1 MKILERFIKK
11 KDLSIPITYGQMIKV
26 VLLFICNWLVVGVG
40 FYMLVCFLLSPPVPT
55 SGGSPLWPGI
65 YGLCCIIGILA
76 VFAPSGL
83 GVREG
88 IMLLGL
94 GLVMPKEYAVI
105 ISIISRLW
113 QTVAELIL
121 IAIAFI
127 VNKIME
133 FRKKKK
139 KTA

>member
-1 MKILERFIKK
+1 
-11 KDLSIPITYGQMIKV
+11 
-26 VLLFICNWLVVGVG
+26 
-40 FYMLVCFLLSPPVPT
+40 
-55 SGGSPLWPGI
+55 
-65 YGLCCIIGILA
+65 
-76 VFAPSGL
+76 
-83 GVREG
+83 
-88 IMLLGL
+88 MLLGL

-133 FRKKKK
+133 FQKKKK